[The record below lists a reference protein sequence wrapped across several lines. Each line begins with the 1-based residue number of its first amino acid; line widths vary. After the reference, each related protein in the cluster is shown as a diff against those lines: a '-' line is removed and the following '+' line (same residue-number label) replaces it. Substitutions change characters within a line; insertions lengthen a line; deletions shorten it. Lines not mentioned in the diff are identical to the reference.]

1 MKTRSKIAWTVE
13 DWFDIN
19 VSFQKRHS
27 SVKLFGVGINDIDV
41 KVKPK
46 DAVSNP
52 VYAKWQRMLE
62 RSYCPKYKSKFPTY
76 TNVRVCE
83 RWLTFSHFRFD
94 YLNLINGV
102 DERKIFILDK
112 DLIVKG
118 NKIYSPDTCCLLPSK
133 INSFL
138 VSNSTKRGS
147 LPRGVSKRT
156 KGDKFMVTLSYGGVN
171 KNLGN
176 YSTPEEAFQVYKEAK
191 ESASKV
197 LALEYEK
204 LLLPNELSAL
214 NNLIVEISD

>member
-13 DWFDIN
+13 EWFDIN
-19 VSFQKRHS
+19 VFFEKRHS

-52 VYAKWQRMLE
+52 VYTKWQRMLE

-76 TNVRVCE
+76 TDVTVCE
-83 RWLTFSHFRFD
+83 RWLTFSHFRCD
-94 YLNLINGV
+94 YLSLINGV
-102 DERKIFILDK
+102 EERKSFMLDK

-118 NKIYSPDTCCLLPSK
+118 NKIYSPETCCLLPTK

-138 VSNSTKRGS
+138 TSCNTRRGV

-191 ESASKV
+191 KVSIKLVADHWKSKIEDKV
-197 LALEYEK
+197 YQS
-204 LLLPNELSAL
+204 LLNW
-214 NNLIVEISD
+214 EITFDD